1 MTDEEIAQLRYNK
14 IQQLVFKGAVDRKE
28 LIEKIR
34 KMLRNNIRKKEEKL
48 PGNEEGNQEKFSS
61 DRVSGIA
68 EDNKE
73 KVAGKARILVAE
85 DNPDNL
91 LTMKAVLKDHYNVSI
106 AVNGEEVLQKVYI
119 EKPDLI
125 LLDIGL
131 PKIDG
136 YQILSKLKEDQQ
148 TKSIPIIA
156 VTARAMR
163 EEVGKILS
171 WGCDDII
178 LKPINISDLIEKIK
192 KCLTK
197 K

>member
-1 MTDEEIAQLRYNK
+1 M
-14 IQQLVFKGAVDRKE
+14 
-28 LIEKIR
+28 
-34 KMLRNNIRKKEEKL
+34 
-48 PGNEEGNQEKFSS
+48 
-61 DRVSGIA
+61 SGIA